1 MDLGKVKSQVCIL
14 ADSGELL
21 HRRIPTERERLMEFF
36 GNRPKARILVEAST
50 ETEWVARCLEEAG
63 HEVIVGDP
71 NYAPMYSQRSRR
83 VKTDQR
89 DAEALAEAC
98 RLGGYRPAHRTSDKQ
113 RHVRGLLGVREALV
127 RTRARWIALIR
138 SLLRREGIRVRSGW
152 SKSFVTRVEELALPE
167 HLIEEVAPLLA
178 CMAHLNERIELLDRQ
193 VTELARKDEV
203 ARRLMTTPGVGSVIA
218 LSFVATLDGVDRF
231 RGPHQVEAYL
241 GLVPRE
247 WSSSEVQRRGH
258 ITKAGN
264 TRMRWLLVEAAR
276 CVLRGKKKPE
286 SATLREWGDRLVQRR
301 GKSVAAVAMA
311 RRIAGILYAMWRD
324 GTVYDPTMVRSGVS
338 AVRAA

>member
-1 MDLGKVKSQVCIL
+1 
-14 ADSGELL
+14 
-21 HRRIPTERERLMEFF
+21 
-36 GNRPKARILVEAST
+36 
-50 ETEWVARCLEEAG
+50 
-63 HEVIVGDP
+63 
-71 NYAPMYSQRSRR
+71 

-152 SKSFVTRVEELALPE
+152 SKSFVTRVEELALPA

-178 CMAHLNERIELLDRQ
+178 CMAHLNARIELLDRQ
-193 VTELARKDEV
+193 VTELARKDAV

-247 WSSSEVQRRGH
+247 WSSSEVADVVELCGQEREEGGRAEAVRPL
-258 ITKAGN
+258 TKAC
-264 TRMRWLLVEAAR
+264 LL
-276 CVLRGKKKPE
+276 
-286 SATLREWGDRLVQRR
+286 
-301 GKSVAAVAMA
+301 
-311 RRIAGILYAMWRD
+311 
-324 GTVYDPTMVRSGVS
+324 
-338 AVRAA
+338 